1 MRHKTQRALALSAIF
16 CLAFPT
22 QILQVFSQGEQT
34 TVNYHFVNQADLTP
48 EQLQQVVK
56 ENPTGTATTDV
67 ADYHWFMSKMQAQNL
82 NHLVNP
88 MNLQHHRKSPLN
100 LRVRPLQSPRAPLP
114 QNLSPPAHQIPRV
127 PNRLARQSPIPR
139 VPVHQNLLLYL
150 ETQNHPN
157 RKTQAHF
164 LRRVS

>member
-67 ADYHWFMSKMQAQNL
+67 ADYQLVYEQDASSKPQ
-82 NHLVNP
+82 P
-88 MNLQHHRKSPLN
+88 PS
-100 LRVRPLQSPRAPLP
+100 QSDESSA
-114 QNLSPPAHQIPRV
+114 SSEESSESESSSSSDSASSESSSSSESDSESSSSSESSSV
-127 PNRLARQSPIPR
+127 PGDP
-139 VPVHQNLLLYL
+139 
-150 ETQNHPN
+150 EHPN
-157 RKTQAHF
+157 LKTQAHF